1 MQDTTRT
8 GVVEHAM
15 NQTEDNASRLNAVFG
30 STPRYLTVAET
41 ARASGLS
48 RQAVYRAIGRG
59 ELRAS
64 LVCSRIR
71 IHPDD
76 FLAWMDGDRAAP
88 ARGPSEPRT
97 PRQARGRV
105 GARKTP
111 APNGLRSLLAT
122 QRSAAA

>member
-1 MQDTTRT
+1 
-8 GVVEHAM
+8 M
-15 NQTEDNASRLNAVFG
+15 NRSEDNANRLTAVFG
-30 STPRYLTVAET
+30 STPRYLSVTET

-64 LVCSRIR
+64 VVCSRIR

-76 FLAWMDGDRAAP
+76 FLAWMDGDRAAAVSSAP
-88 ARGPSEPRT
+88 PPR
-97 PRQARGRV
+97 AAGRV

-111 APNGLRSLLAT
+111 APDGLRSLLMR
-122 QRSAAA
+122 RSAAA